1 MWLYFVLVAI
11 LVIATRHI
19 AHRIKRWKTNRHYAL
34 KYGTKDPVILADIA
48 PPEGGNYDKETMRAF
63 KEHRGLEL
71 IQKRHIAGGYTFQTH
86 TIGGRIINTSEP
98 ENIKTI
104 QASRFEDYSLGFRQV
119 ALGPLLGKG
128 VFTNDGKDWE
138 HSRALVRPNMS
149 KTLYTDFRN
158 LERHVQEMISHMPK
172 DGSTID
178 IQDMFFKLAF
188 DASSEFLFGE
198 SVHAFEAAED
208 SDEAKFGA
216 AFDYA
221 SGETVRRLHYGP
233 YLFLYFNR
241 EFTKACKTVHEFV
254 DKVIS
259 KAATRRAQG
268 KANQYIF
275 LDSLMESV
283 SDPQRLRSETLNV
296 MQAGRDTTASLLAT
310 VFYLLGRHPEVW
322 TKLDAEI
329 GELNGKPPTY
339 EELKKL
345 TYLRYV
351 MNETLRVHPVAP
363 INSRVAV
370 RDTILPVGGGPD
382 HKSPIFIPKG
392 QKYVIPTPFLMFL
405 RVTDSL
411 VNKTRIS
418 FPTYVLHRRSDI
430 YGPDA
435 HEFRPE
441 RWGEPTFR
449 PGWAYIPFNGGPR
462 ICLGQQYALT
472 EAGYT
477 IVRLVQTF
485 KAVEQRDFTRYKES

>member
-1 MWLYFVLVAI
+1 MWPYLVLVAI
-11 LVIATRHI
+11 LLVAIRRIVQRTR
-19 AHRIKRWKTNRHYAL
+19 RWKANRYYAT
-34 KYGTKDPVILADIA
+34 KHGTKDPIVLADVLR
-48 PPEGGNYDKETMRAF
+48 PEGGNYDKETMRAF
-63 KEHRGLEL
+63 QEHRGLEL

-98 ENIKTI
+98 ENIKTL

-119 ALGPLLGKG
+119 ALGPLMGKG
-128 VFTNDGKDWE
+128 VFTTDGKDWE
-138 HSRALVRPNMS
+138 HSRALVRPNMG
-149 KTLYTDFRN
+149 KALYTDFST
-158 LERHVQEMISHMPK
+158 LEGHIQEMLRHFPK

-198 SVHAFEAAED
+198 SVRAFEAAED
-208 SDEAKFGA
+208 SDEARFGA

-221 SGETVRRLHYGP
+221 SAETVRRLHYGP

-241 EFTKACKTVHEFV
+241 DFTKACKTVHKFV
-254 DKVIS
+254 DKVIA
-259 KAATRRAQG
+259 KAVARRAQG
-268 KANQYIF
+268 KPNQYIF

-296 MQAGRDTTASLLAT
+296 MQAGRDTTASLLGH
-310 VFYLLGRHPEVW
+310 VFYLLARHPDVW
-322 TKLDAEI
+322 TKLEAEI
-329 GELNGKPPTY
+329 GELNGKPPSY

-370 RDTILPVGGGPD
+370 RDTMLPTGGGPD

-392 QKYVIPTPFLMFL
+392 QK
-405 RVTDSL
+405 
-411 VNKTRIS
+411 IS

-485 KAVEQRDFTRYKES
+485 KAVEQRDFTRYKESVRVSASIFGGVQVGLIPRE

>member
-19 AHRIKRWKTNRHYAL
+19 AHRIKRWKTTRHYAL
-34 KYGTKDPVILADIA
+34 KYGTKDPVILAQIA
-48 PPEGGNYDKETMRAF
+48 LPEGGNYDKEIMRAF

-149 KTLYTDFRN
+149 KALYTDFNN

-172 DGSTID
+172 DGID
-178 IQDMFFKLAF
+178 V
-188 DASSEFLFGE
+188 SSEFLFGE
-198 SVHAFEAAED
+198 SVRAFEAAEG

-221 SGETVRRLHYGP
+221 SGETVRRLHYEP

-241 EFTKACKTVHEFV
+241 DFTKACKTVHRFV
-254 DKVIS
+254 DKVIA
-259 KAATRRAQG
+259 KAATRRVEG

-275 LDSLMESV
+275 LDSLMKSV
-283 SDPQRLRSETLNV
+283 TDPQRLRSETLNV

-310 VFYLLGRHPEVW
+310 VFYLLARHPEVW

-351 MNETLRVHPVAP
+351 MNETLQVHPVAP

-392 QKYVIPTPFLMFL
+392 QKV
-405 RVTDSL
+405 
-411 VNKTRIS
+411 S

-435 HEFRPE
+435 HEFRPD

-472 EAGYT
+472 EAVYT

-485 KAVEQRDFTRYKES
+485 KAVEQRDFTRYKESVRVSASIFGGVQIGMIPRA